1 MKYSIVDYQ
10 SIIASSHS
18 MRIDA
23 DFFRPDYLEVQRLF
37 ERIGSKRLID
47 FHIEIK
53 HPKEIARRYVNKGIL
68 FLRAQNVRP
77 LSVDLTASPVFI
89 SEDDAERLK
98 DNTIVYKDILLT
110 RTGAN
115 FGQCAIY
122 LETNQAI
129 ASSHTFIIK
138 SGSLNPFLLTVFL
151 NTRYGRTM
159 INRGMYGGSQ
169 SEIAPYFLK
178 QIPIPAWRR
187 LQNGVERVYLRSQD
201 LIESSK
207 IKYGQAETLLLSELG
222 LADWRPKQR
231 LAFVTNFSAIHRA
244 GRMDADYFQP
254 KYDDIVDAIKSYHN
268 GWDTLG
274 NLVSIKDK
282 NFKPSDNT
290 QYKYIELA
298 NISGNGEIT
307 GCTVEQGK
315 ELPSR
320 ARRQVSEGDVIV
332 SSIEGSLGS
341 IALIEA
347 EYDHAL
353 CSTGFY
359 VVNSS
364 KMNSET
370 LLVLLK
376 SMGGQMQ
383 LKKGC
388 SGTIL
393 TAISKEKF
401 REIVLPVI
409 SKEVQDKIQ
418 EKVVESAALRKESKR
433 LLECAKHSVEIA
445 IEQDEETAMEWLN
458 KKTGEAK
465 IHV

>member
-138 SGSLNPFLLTVFL
+138 SGGLNPFLLTVFL

-169 SEIAPYFLK
+169 PEIAPYFLK

-207 IKYGQAETLLLSELG
+207 IKYGQAETLLLAELG

-231 LAFVTNFSAIHRA
+231 LSFVTNFSAIQRA

-274 NLVSIKDK
+274 TLVTMQKSIEVGSKEYLAEGIPFVRVSNLSPFEI
-282 NFKPSDNT
+282 T
-290 QYKYIELA
+290 EEKYISEDLYEGIKE
-298 NISGNGEIT
+298 NQPRRGEILFT
-307 GCTVEQGK
+307 KDAT
-315 ELPSR
+315 P
-320 ARRQVSEGDVIV
+320 
-332 SSIEGSLGS
+332 S
-341 IALIEA
+341 IAYYLRDEPQRMIPSGGVLRLKTKADRMDGEFLTL
-347 EYDHAL
+347 AL
-353 CSTGFY
+353 NSMITKEQATRDAGGSVIRHWRPDQIAR
-359 VVNSS
+359 VV
-364 KMNSET
+364 
-370 LLVLLK
+370 VP
-376 SMGGQMQ
+376 
-383 LKKGC
+383 
-388 SGTIL
+388 I
-393 TAISKEKF
+393 
-401 REIVLPVI
+401 PP
-409 SKEVQDKIQ
+409 KEVQARISK
-418 EKVVESAALRKESKR
+418 KVVEAAKLRQESKR
-433 LLECAKHSVEIA
+433 LLDCAKRSVEIA
-445 IEQDEETAMEWLN
+445 IEQDEETALEWLN
-458 KKTGEAK
+458 NKTGKA
-465 IHV
+465 

>member
-151 NTRYGRTM
+151 NTRYGRKM

-169 SEIAPYFLK
+169 PEIAPYFLK

-222 LADWRPKQR
+222 LSDWRPKQR
-231 LAFVTNFSAIHRA
+231 LSFVTNFSAIQRA

-254 KYDDIVDAIKSYHN
+254 KYDDIVDAIKSYPG

-320 ARRQVSEGDVIV
+320 ARRQGSEGDVIV

-364 KMNSET
+364 KMTSET

-376 SMGGQMQ
+376 SMVGQMQ

-401 REIVLPVI
+401 REVVLPLI
-409 SKEVQDKIQ
+409 SNEVQDRIQ
-418 EKVVESAALRKESKR
+418 KKVVESAVLRQESKR
-433 LLECAKHSVEIA
+433 LLECAKQVGG
-445 IEQDEETAMEWLN
+445 DCN
-458 KKTGEAK
+458 
-465 IHV
+465 